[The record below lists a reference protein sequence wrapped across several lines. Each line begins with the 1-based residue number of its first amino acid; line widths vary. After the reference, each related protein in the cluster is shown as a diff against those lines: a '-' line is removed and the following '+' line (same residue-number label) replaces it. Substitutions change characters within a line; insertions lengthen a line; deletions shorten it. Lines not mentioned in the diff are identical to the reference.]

1 MKNIPLYDVRK
12 INDLRDMLSQSM
24 ALFSDHTAF
33 FVKDQKGGAYRSVK
47 LSAYNA
53 DVESFGT
60 ALHNLGLAGCRV
72 AIIAETRYE
81 WYVTYLATVNGVG
94 IIVPLDKELP
104 SHELASLLNRSR
116 ADVLVY
122 SQAKANDIAAIR
134 NQIPAVRCFIC
145 TDQPT
150 PATPDDLYF
159 ADLLV
164 KGRTLLE
171 AGDRRF
177 ADYPLDPDAMRILL
191 FTSGTTDQAKAVML
205 SHHNVCANLMAM
217 SSMIFIGT
225 DDTFLSVL
233 PLHHTYECICGFLC
247 QIYRGSAI
255 AVCEGLRYI
264 PKNMQESHVTIM
276 LVVPLMLEM
285 FYKRIMKTVN
295 ADPATARKFKIGRLL
310 SNFLLKLGID
320 RRRQIFKQIHES
332 FGGKIHLFISGGA
345 PVDPKVLRGMRELG
359 ILCVQ
364 GYGLTECAP
373 ILAVNR
379 DCDYNDASAG
389 MTLPGVDIKIID
401 PDENGIGEICGCGA
415 NVMLG
420 YYENP
425 EATAAAID
433 QDKYFHSGDLGYI
446 DKDGFVII
454 TGRKKNVIV
463 TKNGKNIFPEE
474 IETLL
479 GRSEYVAECLVSGI
493 EDESGEWTVKAEI
506 FPNMEAI
513 QPLLGNVA
521 PDSEAVRNLISEEIR
536 KVNHLLETYKYV
548 RTFNLR
554 TVEFEKTTSKKIRRQ
569 YKK

>member
-33 FVKDQKGGAYRSVK
+33 LVKDQKGGAYRSVK
-47 LSAYNA
+47 LSSYNA
-53 DVESFGT
+53 DVEAFGT
-60 ALHNLGLAGCRV
+60 ALHDLGLAGCRV

-81 WYVTYLATVNGVG
+81 WYVTYMATVNGVG

-104 SHELASLLNRSR
+104 PHELASLLNRSR

-134 NQIPAVRCFIC
+134 NQIPSVRCFIC
-145 TDQPT
+145 TDQPA
-150 PATPDDLYF
+150 PSAPDDLLF
-159 ADLLV
+159 ADLLA
-164 KGRTLLE
+164 KGRALLE
-171 AGDRRF
+171 AGDHRF

-205 SHHNVCANLMAM
+205 SHHNVCANLIAM

-295 ADPATARKFKIGRLL
+295 ANPATARKFKIGRLL

-389 MTLPGVDIKIID
+389 MALPGVDIKIID
-401 PDENGIGEICGCGA
+401 PDENGIGEICGHGA

-425 EATAAAID
+425 DATAAAID

-479 GRSEYVAECLVSGI
+479 GRSDYISECLVSGI

-506 FPNMEAI
+506 FPNMESI

-521 PDSEAVRNLISEEIR
+521 PDSEAVRNLIGEEIR